1 MLRAELLFTKFDT
14 TVLTNNSLASDFY
27 LLSENSIIK
36 SSHQLNL
43 VNRLKV
49 SFEKGFSRLRTGVW
63 STHLHKCTYI
73 TRPARLQLAIGD
85 HMLWP
90 PEEMSSFAQAVSLS
104 VPGRVKLTA

>member
-1 MLRAELLFTKFDT
+1 MLRADLLFPKFDT

-49 SFEKGFSRLRTGVW
+49 SFEKGFSRLRT
-63 STHLHKCTYI
+63 HLHICTYI

-90 PEEMSSFAQAVSLS
+90 PAEMSSFAQAVSLS